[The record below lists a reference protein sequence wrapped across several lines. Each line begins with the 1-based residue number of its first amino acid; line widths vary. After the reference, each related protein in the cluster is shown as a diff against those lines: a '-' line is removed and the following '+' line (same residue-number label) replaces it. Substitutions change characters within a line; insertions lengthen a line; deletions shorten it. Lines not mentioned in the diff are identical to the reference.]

1 MSQLID
7 NRIPLIAQYQK
18 PCMFVLKILPYFL
31 LFINI
36 PTDKIQKTSK
46 MSDAAQQHYW
56 CPGPPLGEG
65 ED

>member
-1 MSQLID
+1 MFHPESLK
-7 NRIPLIAQYQK
+7 K
-18 PCMFVLKILPYFL
+18 PPFGGHIIY
-31 LFINI
+31 LFITI